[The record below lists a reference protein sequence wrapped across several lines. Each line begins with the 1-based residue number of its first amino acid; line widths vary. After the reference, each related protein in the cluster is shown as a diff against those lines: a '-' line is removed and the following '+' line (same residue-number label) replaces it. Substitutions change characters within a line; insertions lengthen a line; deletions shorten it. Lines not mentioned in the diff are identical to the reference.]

1 VKHSIAATI
10 ALAFFGIVLLSQVNA
25 STAQV
30 RTAQQDDPN
39 KTQFDYMVYLP
50 FVAKPPCSYVH
61 PTAYVAVSKPV
72 VRVGEIVTAT
82 GALVNIC
89 AHVGHPFY
97 SMGTQQTDI
106 LSPSHIFA
114 EGVPP
119 TVLYNSF
126 QEVTLTMQA
135 TAAGVATITLGA
147 SWETE
152 IPGHQ
157 DYAISGPAVIYVLP

>member
-1 VKHSIAATI
+1 MRIKFVI
-10 ALAFFGIVLLSQVNA
+10 ALVLAVVGLLLV
-25 STAQV
+25 TAGV
-30 RTAQQDDPN
+30 GTAQQDNPN
-39 KTQFDYMVYLP
+39 EADLDYSVYLP
-50 FVAKPPCSYVH
+50 IVAKLPCIYVR
-61 PTAYVAVSKPV
+61 PTAYVAMSKPV

-89 AHVGHPFY
+89 APVGRPFY

-119 TVLYNSF
+119 TVLYNSY
-126 QEVTLTMQA
+126 QEVTLTMRA
-135 TAAGVATITLGA
+135 TAAGIATITLGV

-157 DYAISGPAVIYVLP
+157 DHAVSSPSVMHVLP

>member
-1 VKHSIAATI
+1 MKIKFVI
-10 ALAFFGIVLLSQVNA
+10 ALMLAAICLLPVAAGVS
-25 STAQV
+25 
-30 RTAQQDDPN
+30 TAQQDDPN
-39 KTQFDYMVYLP
+39 KANLDYKVYLP
-50 FVAKPPCSYVH
+50 IVAKPPCSYVH

-89 AHVGHPFY
+89 APVGRPLY

-119 TVLYNSF
+119 TVLYNSY
-126 QEVTLTMQA
+126 QEVTLTMRA
-135 TAAGVATITLGA
+135 TAAGIATITLGV

-157 DYAISGPAVIYVLP
+157 DHAVSGPSVMHVLP

>member
-1 VKHSIAATI
+1 MRTK
-10 ALAFFGIVLLSQVNA
+10 LLIVLVLTLICLLPIITEV
-25 STAQV
+25 STAQ
-30 RTAQQDDPN
+30 QEDPN
-39 KTQFDYMVYLP
+39 KTNIDYKVYLP
-50 FVAKPPCSYVH
+50 LVSQPPCSYVH

-89 AHVGHPFY
+89 APVVRPFY
-97 SMGTQQTDI
+97 SIGTQQTNI
-106 LSPSHIFA
+106 PSPSHIFV

-119 TVLYNSF
+119 TVLYNSY

-147 SWETE
+147 NWETQH
-152 IPGHQ
+152 PGEQ
-157 DYAISGPAVIYVLP
+157 DYAVSSPAVMHVLP

>member
-1 VKHSIAATI
+1 MQRHLAAAS
-10 ALAFFGIVLLSQVNA
+10 ALILAIICLLPIVTGVS
-25 STAQV
+25 
-30 RTAQQDDPN
+30 TAQQDEPN
-39 KTQFDYMVYLP
+39 KDNLDYKGYLP
-50 FVAKPPCSYVH
+50 FVARPPCTYVH

-89 AHVGHPFY
+89 APVGRPFY

-106 LSPSHIFA
+106 LSPSHIFV
-114 EGVPP
+114 EGLPP
-119 TVLYNSF
+119 TVLYNSY
-126 QEVTLTMQA
+126 QEVTLTMRA
-135 TAAGVATITLGA
+135 TAAGAATITLGV

-157 DYAISGPAVIYVLP
+157 DHAVSSPSVMHVLP

>member
-1 VKHSIAATI
+1 MKTKLIAT
-10 ALAFFGIVLLSQVNA
+10 VLLSVVGLLLVLGGT
-25 STAQV
+25 SYAQPFDGHQPIH
-30 RTAQQDDPN
+30 QQTISN
-39 KTQFDYMVYLP
+39 TVYLP
-50 FVAKPPCSYVH
+50 IVVNPPCSYVH

-89 AHVGHPFY
+89 APIGRPFY

-119 TVLYNSF
+119 TVLYNSY
-126 QEVTLTMQA
+126 QEVTLTMRA
-135 TAAGVATITLGA
+135 TAAGIATITLGV

-157 DYAISGPAVIYVLP
+157 DHAVSGPSVMHVLP

>member
-1 VKHSIAATI
+1 MRTKFAI
-10 ALAFFGIVLLSQVNA
+10 ALVLTVVCLLLVAAGVS
-25 STAQV
+25 
-30 RTAQQDDPN
+30 TAQQDNPN
-39 KTQFDYMVYLP
+39 EADLDYSVYLP
-50 FVAKPPCSYVH
+50 SVAKPPCIYVH

-72 VRVGEIVTAT
+72 VRIGEIVTAT

-89 AHVGHPFY
+89 APVGRPFY

-119 TVLYNSF
+119 TVLNNSY
-126 QEVTLTMQA
+126 QEVTLTMRA
-135 TAAGVATITLGA
+135 TAAGIATITLGVI
-147 SWETE
+147 WETE

-157 DYAISGPAVIYVLP
+157 DHAVSSPSVMHVLP